1 MREHEVPTHVQA
13 EDRVILWLTFPQIVA
28 VTAVCALAYGAYRVA
43 PFGPSG
49 VRMALAA
56 MMAAFGV
63 AMIVGRVGGRRLPL
77 VAADLLR
84 FSLGPRVHAGP
95 ASELARA
102 QPPPPPVHA
111 VALPAGYGLMDGMFT
126 VSAGATTVLGDGTRV
141 SCPAGGGDC
150 PTACRR

>member
-28 VTAVCALAYGAYRVA
+28 VTAVCALSYGAYRVA

-84 FSLGPRVHAGP
+84 FALGPRVHAGP
-95 ASELARA
+95 AGDLVRSE
-102 QPPPPPVHA
+102 PPLPPAP
-111 VALPAGYGLMDGMFT
+111 PAGAAARGG
-126 VSAGATTVLGDGTRV
+126 RRR
-141 SCPAGGGDC
+141 GGG
-150 PTACRR
+150 